1 MRALLQQ
8 DLRADNH
15 KELINN
21 SDQRGRKSRG
31 RETSKTASGDHKK
44 TAPRKRNTKSKQ
56 WIGKKWCCDTA
67 MRVGHLLTVE
77 ITLFLLPKLENDGWI
92 YLD

>member
-15 KELINN
+15 EELINN

-31 RETSKTASGDHKK
+31 RQVDKPAKQPMVIT
-44 TAPRKRNTKSKQ
+44 RKQRLEKEIQKVNNGLERN
-56 WIGKKWCCDTA
+56 GA
-67 MRVGHLLTVE
+67 V
-77 ITLFLLPKLENDGWI
+77 TLQ
-92 YLD
+92 